1 MKEITLYDYLMW
13 IAEKDCNIT
22 PELIADNLMISDK
35 TDKQLMSFYK
45 KHKYAV
51 LRNFKESY
59 PDGVYI
65 GEGYY
70 DTTITFTMDNV
81 FYEITEVNG
90 SFLHDNGVVLSK
102 ERMVEWAG
110 ELKELYD
117 KANSDIELADCA
129 DAMADF
135 IDEFLKVYTEK

>member
-22 PELIADNLMISDK
+22 PALIADSLMIYDK

-59 PDGVYI
+59 PDGVYR
-65 GEGYY
+65 GGGCY

-90 SFLHDNGVVLSK
+90 SFLHDNETLLSK

-117 KANSDIELADCA
+117 KASSDTELADCA

-135 IDEFLKVYTEK
+135 IDEFLKVYSK

>member
-59 PDGVYI
+59 PDGVYR

-70 DTTITFTMDNV
+70 DTTITVTMDNV

-90 SFLHDNGVVLSK
+90 SFLHDNGLVLLSK
-102 ERMVEWAG
+102 ERMIEWAG

-117 KANSDIELADCA
+117 KANSDTDLADCA
-129 DAMADF
+129 DAMVDF
-135 IDEFLKVYTEK
+135 IDEFLKVYNK